1 MGDLDNQKIT
11 LDLVLDIKDEKTTT
25 KLLTLN
31 VISLVVVA
39 IINILTIWL
48 LITGR

>member
-25 KLLTLN
+25 KLLILN

-39 IINILTIWL
+39 VINILTIL
-48 LITGR
+48 LLLTGR